1 MTGVNPPAVLCGFL
15 CAQESSGKAGT
26 PVVLLC
32 SARQDVKGKTADT
45 DASQQS
51 RRSPADASGSPP
63 NLLTAGRSYSSHQ
76 VHSVEGPHPTS
87 EPCTL
92 ASLPS
97 GWSYWWDQPVLPGLE
112 GALWLLMGTVG
123 LGGFM
128 FISLSAQQFS
138 WACTGLVG
146 AGVVGKP

>member
-1 MTGVNPPAVLCGFL
+1 MAKQARPWFSFALPVRMLKGKRLIQTLP
-15 CAQESSGKAGT
+15 SSHAG
-26 PVVLLC
+26 
-32 SARQDVKGKTADT
+32 ARQMQVALLPT
-45 DASQQS
+45 SS
-51 RRSPADASGSPP
+51 RQGEAIVPTR
-63 NLLTAGRSYSSHQ
+63 LTVWRAL
-76 VHSVEGPHPTS
+76 VPTS

-112 GALWLLMGTVG
+112 GALWLLVGTVG